1 MQLPS
6 FLSTPTPFLHYILP
20 IMCSTHN
27 MTNPTPLFY
36 SSISTRNISYRQFVL
51 QFTPPSFCLLTSRL
65 HCTTAL
71 HAKSYSHDYS
81 GKYDCCDSQQTTAT
95 TPPTTYSSPQPGYV
109 PGQFKL
115 EVKPFPSA
123 RGQMPS
129 RTSSDRSHM
138 CFICCARKAA
148 GPGVGLRS
156 THSAYRA
163 VLHTTTSTSKCAAG
177 ERILAPV

>member
-1 MQLPS
+1 M
-6 FLSTPTPFLHYILP
+6 
-20 IMCSTHN
+20 
-27 MTNPTPLFY
+27 
-36 SSISTRNISYRQFVL
+36 
-51 QFTPPSFCLLTSRL
+51 
-65 HCTTAL
+65 

-129 RTSSDRSHM
+129 RTSSDRSRM
-138 CFICCARKAA
+138 CFICCVRKGSGTRCGFTQHSLCLSRGAAHNHKHVQVRSWRAHFSACMSLRAMGLARSLPCACVRVCMCVRMQCSGRCLA
-148 GPGVGLRS
+148 RP
-156 THSAYRA
+156 HQRA
-163 VLHTTTSTSKCAAG
+163 NYGS
-177 ERILAPV
+177 R